1 MLDDTVTAMKID
13 GVEATEENIV
23 AGKYLLSRPFVM
35 ATKGKIDEQNDIV
48 KAWFDYV
55 NSDEGQA
62 VIKEGRSYPPSVE
75 IIGHINDTKY
85 RPR

>member
-1 MLDDTVTAMKID
+1 MKID

-48 KAWFDYV
+48 GARTAGIDGVYFRTEISPADDPETSSYAVRSFTGADYEGLLDYV
-55 NSDEGQA
+55 LNA
-62 VIKEGRSYPPSVE
+62 
-75 IIGHINDTKY
+75 
-85 RPR
+85 